1 MELLTLICARK
12 GSKGIKNKNIK
23 LFNGKPLI
31 YYTIKKGLA
40 SSFIDDVY
48 VSTDS
53 SKISKVSR
61 LFGAKVKFLR
71 KKNLSKDNTPEI
83 KVWRDA
89 IYRLE
94 KLNKKK
100 YDYLCVLPITAP
112 LRLTKDIDDCIKI
125 FKTKKCDGVISIT
138 PSSKNPYFN
147 MVKINKRNLN
157 LINKTKK
164 KIFTRQKSP
173 KVYDVTTVAYVM
185 STTFI
190 KEKNS
195 IFDGKLEYKI
205 IPKHRSIDIDDEID
219 FKFAEFLHKKKWK
232 K

>member
-1 MELLTLICARK
+1 MKLLTLICARK

-31 YYTIKKGLA
+31 YYTIKKALA
-40 SSFIDDVY
+40 SKFIDEVH

-53 SKISKVSR
+53 NKISKISKV
-61 LFGAKVKFLR
+61 FGAKVRFLR
-71 KKNLSKDNTPEI
+71 KKNLSKDTTPEI
-83 KVWRDA
+83 KVWKDA
-89 IYRLE
+89 ISRLE
-94 KLNKKK
+94 KLNRKK
-100 YDYLCVLPITAP
+100 YDYLCVLPVTSP

-125 FKTKKCDGVISIT
+125 FKSKKCDGVITIT

-147 MVKINKRNLN
+147 MVQINKRNLN
-157 LINKTKK
+157 LINNAKK

-185 STTFI
+185 STKFI
-190 KEKNS
+190 REKNS

-205 IPKHRSIDIDDEID
+205 IPKLRSVDIDDEVD
-219 FKFAEFLHKKKWK
+219 FKFAEFLYRKKWK
-232 K
+232 

>member
-1 MELLTLICARK
+1 MNLLTLICARK

-31 YYTIKKGLA
+31 YYTIKKALT
-40 SSFIDDVY
+40 SKFIDEVY

-53 SKISKVSR
+53 NKISKISKA
-61 LFGAKVKFLR
+61 FGAKIRFLR
-71 KKNLSKDNTPEI
+71 KKNLSKDTTPEI
-83 KVWRDA
+83 KVWKDA
-89 IYRLE
+89 ISRLE
-94 KLNKKK
+94 KLNRKK
-100 YDYLCVLPITAP
+100 YDYLCVLPITSP

-125 FKTKKCDGVISIT
+125 FKSKKCDGVITIT

-147 MVKINKRNLN
+147 MVQINKRNLN
-157 LINKTKK
+157 LINNAKK

-173 KVYDVTTVAYVM
+173 KVYDVTTLAYVM
-185 STTFI
+185 STKFI

-205 IPKHRSIDIDDEID
+205 IPKIRSVDIDDEID
-219 FKFAEFLHKKKWK
+219 FKFAEFLYRKKWK
-232 K
+232 

>member
-1 MELLTLICARK
+1 MNLLTLICARK

-31 YYTIKKGLA
+31 YYTIKKALT
-40 SSFIDDVY
+40 SKFIDEVY

-53 SKISKVSR
+53 NKISKISKV
-61 LFGAKVKFLR
+61 FGAKIRFLR
-71 KKNLSKDNTPEI
+71 KKNLSKDTTPEI
-83 KVWRDA
+83 KVWKDA
-89 IYRLE
+89 ISRLE
-94 KLNKKK
+94 KLNRKK
-100 YDYLCVLPITAP
+100 YDYLCVLPVTSP

-125 FKTKKCDGVISIT
+125 FKSKKCDGVITIT

-147 MVKINKRNLN
+147 MVQINKRNLN
-157 LINKTKK
+157 LINNAKK

-185 STTFI
+185 STKFI

-205 IPKHRSIDIDDEID
+205 IPKLRSVDIDDEID
-219 FKFAEFLHKKKWK
+219 FKFAEFLYRKKWK
-232 K
+232 

>member
-1 MELLTLICARK
+1 MKLLTLICARK

-31 YYTIKKGLA
+31 YYTIKKALA
-40 SSFIDDVY
+40 SKFIDEVY

-53 SKISKVSR
+53 NKISKISKV
-61 LFGAKVKFLR
+61 FGAKVGFLR
-71 KKNLSKDNTPEI
+71 KKNLSKDTTPEI
-83 KVWRDA
+83 KVWKDA
-89 IYRLE
+89 ISRLE
-94 KLNKKK
+94 KLNRKK
-100 YDYLCVLPITAP
+100 YDYLCVLPVTSP

-125 FKTKKCDGVISIT
+125 FKSKKCDGVITIT

-147 MVKINKRNLN
+147 MVQINKRNLN
-157 LINKTKK
+157 LINNAKK

-185 STTFI
+185 STKFI

-205 IPKHRSIDIDDEID
+205 IPKLRSVDIDDEID
-219 FKFAEFLHKKKWK
+219 FKFAEFLYRKKWK
-232 K
+232 